1 MFTAPFEF
9 DVTRPNA
16 SSHLAYGAGGPHFC
30 LGAYLARLELRT
42 FFERFIPRV
51 RSLEIDGD
59 VVRAKTTFV
68 ATFKNLPVRMELTG

>member
-1 MFTAPFEF
+1 M
-9 DVTRPNA
+9 TRSNA

-30 LGAYLARLELRT
+30 LGAYLGRLELRT
-42 FFERFIPRV
+42 FFESFIPRI

-68 ATFKNLPVRMELTG
+68 ATFKHLPVRMELTG